1 MNYTV
6 LFFPSTICIIAFFIN
21 SKHSNKDHI
30 AYLDNYVY
38 QGTRATAQSQE
49 CNAICFEVPP
59 RKIVSIETVCR
70 HSMALCFLIMGLLM
84 K

>member
-59 RKIVSIETVCR
+59 RKKSIYRNSVQAFHGGCVS
-70 HSMALCFLIMGLLM
+70 
-84 K
+84 